1 MLCDSKNDGIKKL
14 GDPLKGEFIKKMKKI
29 IGFIL
34 CLTLFLTLGFV
45 NQAHAEEEE
54 DLQKYQFSVKN
65 KSEDDLVVN
74 IIQQQVIVTERTAT
88 YEDRTFPFE
97 TYRQVDKLIHTFKVP
112 AGESDSQML
121 DEGTYIVEYNYCGK
135 DYDWEIELDEP
146 FTMTLYPCRSQ
157 PTKIQVKSH
166 LNEEV
171 ELKIYGYD
179 DMEVKVKPGA
189 KMKVDL
195 YSGNIDYEYVA
206 CGGQTFF
213 GELKVAKNG
222 TTQLVMHSCEWHL
235 SPARNYAQPNP
246 VKFRIINHASFSI
259 IMTLIGPESYLVT
272 VDPGINVFTLI
283 SGNYRY
289 SYYQDGKLLTGN
301 MVVTQNGLGT
311 LVVTPSF
318 VMDYVDET
326 ADLE

>member
-1 MLCDSKNDGIKKL
+1 VNYDDHSGIV
-14 GDPLKGEFIKKMKKI
+14 E
-29 IGFIL
+29 
-34 CLTLFLTLGFV
+34 
-45 NQAHAEEEE
+45 
-54 DLQKYQFSVKN
+54 S
-65 KSEDDLVVN
+65 SR
-74 IIQQQVIVTERTAT
+74 VT
-88 YEDRTFPFE
+88 D
-97 TYRQVDKLIHTFKVP
+97 VLIHTFNVP
-112 AGESDSQML
+112 AGESDSQLL
-121 DEGTYIVEYNYCGK
+121 DEGNYLVKYYYCGNK
-135 DYDWEIELDEP
+135 FDWELELDED

-157 PTKIQVKSH
+157 PTKMQVKSH

-189 KMKVDL
+189 KMKVNL

-246 VKFRIINHASFSI
+246 VKFRIINHASFPI

-289 SYYQDGKLLTGN
+289 SYYQDSKMLSGN

>member
-1 MLCDSKNDGIKKL
+1 
-14 GDPLKGEFIKKMKKI
+14 MKK

-34 CLTLFLTLGFV
+34 LALVVFTFGFV
-45 NQAHAEEEE
+45 NQTLADEEE
-54 DLQKYQFSVKN
+54 DVKQHLFSVKN
-65 KSEDDLVVN
+65 KSDEELV
-74 IIQQQVIVTERTAT
+74 IKIYQFQVTVQERVAT
-88 YEDRTFPFE
+88 YDEHSGIVE
-97 TYRQVDKLIHTFKVP
+97 TRHSKDVLIHTFYVP
-112 AGESDSQML
+112 AGESDSKL
-121 DEGTYIVEYNYCGK
+121 FDEDTYVVEYSFCG
-135 DYDWEIELDEP
+135 DDFDWELDLNEA
-146 FTMTLYPCRSQ
+146 FTMTLYPCKSQ
-157 PTKIQVKSH
+157 PTKMQVKSH

-179 DMEVKVKPGA
+179 DMEVKIKPGT
-189 KMKVDL
+189 KTKVNL

-235 SPARNYAQPNP
+235 SPTRKYAQPNP
-246 VKFRIINHASFSI
+246 VKFRIINHASFPV

-272 VDPGINVFTLI
+272 VNPGINVFTII

-289 SYYQDGKLLTGN
+289 SYYQDSRLLTGN
-301 MVVTQNGLGT
+301 MVVTPNGLGT

-326 ADLE
+326 SDLE